1 MPAMPRP
8 EENVRTEPG
17 EPQTNQ
23 DLSEP
28 PQQETP
34 ELETC

>member
-8 EENVRTEPG
+8 EENVRKEPG
-17 EPQTNQ
+17 GLQTNQ

-28 PQQETP
+28 TEQEG
-34 ELETC
+34 

>member
-8 EENVRTEPG
+8 EENVRNEPG

-28 PQQETP
+28 TEQEG
-34 ELETC
+34 